1 MILIG
6 ISQIPALKAALCAAF
21 CARLLRAHL
30 WSGPITRRCLFWRS
44 AAALLPSTDGKQIR
58 SDSGC
63 AWGFCS
69 ASTYLSDSGCT
80 RGPAVSRS
88 RIAPYRSLTRL
99 SLDVIRVARRTSA
112 EMPIGAGTVSRGVRA
127 AATLSLGFDL
137 APSGG
142 LGEIIYFPQ

>member
-1 MILIG
+1 MSRAALILILPEQFYSDG
-6 ISQIPALKAALCAAF
+6 IFHP
-21 CARLLRAHL
+21 
-30 WSGPITRRCLFWRS
+30 
-44 AAALLPSTDGKQIR
+44 
-58 SDSGC
+58 
-63 AWGFCS
+63 
-69 ASTYLSDSGCT
+69 DSGCT

-99 SLDVIRVARRTSA
+99 SLDVNRGALPPVA
-112 EMPIGAGTVSRGVRA
+112 EMPIGAGTVSRWVRA

>member
-1 MILIG
+1 MFTIRRGKFTVNSDKESRL
-6 ISQIPALKAALCAAF
+6 SLHAPAA
-21 CARLLRAHL
+21 
-30 WSGPITRRCLFWRS
+30 
-44 AAALLPSTDGKQIR
+44 
-58 SDSGC
+58 
-63 AWGFCS
+63 
-69 ASTYLSDSGCT
+69 
-80 RGPAVSRS
+80 SRS

-112 EMPIGAGTVSRGVRA
+112 EMPIGAGTVSRWVRA